1 MHDNSQRMF
10 ERYAKSYFAPGM
22 RVLEIGTTLDTSTYR
37 RAVRDSSVT
46 WETLELVRLAGVTHV
61 PTDKYHY
68 PLPDDHYD
76 VVVSGNVAE
85 HVPRIWDWMAELRRI
100 VKPGGLIITIAPV
113 SWPYHDAPCDCWR
126 LYPEA
131 MRALCD
137 FTGLRLERCEWG
149 SLEAASYWRVWPGR
163 GRIAASTSSRRRYA
177 VFRVLSWV
185 GYAVEVAYDMVAVAR
200 KPEQDTPAVAAA
212 PGAADV

>member
-1 MHDNSQRMF
+1 MHDNSQLMF
-10 ERYAKSYFAPGM
+10 DRYAKSHFGPGM
-22 RVLEIGTTLDTSTYR
+22 RVLEIGATLDTSTYW
-37 RAVRDSSVT
+37 RAVGDPSII
-46 WETLELVRLAGVTHV
+46 WETLELTEWPGVTHV
-61 PTDKYHY
+61 VTDEYQY
-68 PLPDDHYD
+68 PLPDNHYD

-85 HVPRIWDWMAELRRI
+85 HVRQLWVWMAELRRI

-113 SWPYHDAPCDCWR
+113 SWPYHDAPSDCWR

-137 FTGLRLERCEWG
+137 FTDLKLELCEWG

-163 GRIAASTSSRRRYA
+163 GRIAAIASSRRRYA

-185 GYAVEVAYDMVAVAR
+185 GYAVEVAYDMVAIAR
-200 KPEQDTPAVAAA
+200 KPH
-212 PGAADV
+212 